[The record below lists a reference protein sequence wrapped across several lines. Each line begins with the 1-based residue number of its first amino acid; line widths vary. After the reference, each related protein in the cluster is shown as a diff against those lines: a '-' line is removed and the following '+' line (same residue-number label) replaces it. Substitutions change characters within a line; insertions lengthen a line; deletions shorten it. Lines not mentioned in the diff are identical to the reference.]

1 MMKKIIFILF
11 CLFIGMSCPT
21 RAQFL
26 FDVRIDKTSKAGQRF
41 LVATLKNMSEVGTY
55 KLMGNH
61 SLPETSRILVLELTN
76 KPSKKC
82 YLEKYVVLGE
92 WRFFKPQESD
102 TVQVELPADTPDC
115 FEIIFKQFYIE
126 YLLPHGID
134 PNTLNSE
141 ELSKYSMSKRV
152 FIRYDETVK

>member
-26 FDVRIDKTSKAGQRF
+26 FDVRIDKTSRAGQRF

-76 KPSKKC
+76 KSSKKC

-92 WRFFKPQESD
+92 WRFF
-102 TVQVELPADTPDC
+102 
-115 FEIIFKQFYIE
+115 
-126 YLLPHGID
+126 
-134 PNTLNSE
+134 
-141 ELSKYSMSKRV
+141 
-152 FIRYDETVK
+152 